1 MKRAYRLGW
10 MIVLGA
16 LVGCTHGV
24 ATGIP
29 GGGSSSSGSSS
40 GGLSDS
46 TSANG
51 TITGYD
57 VTGAAFSITITNA
70 LLSYEPNGSYYQFAG
85 GAEETSKDGKNV
97 LTLTGASA
105 LTNCV
110 FSIDFALTQTTG
122 TFTLTTPPL
131 AAGAGLGLLCGDGAG
146 TDIDFLA
153 NVGQGD
159 AGPLAGT
166 AITLDI
172 TSAPSPDSFGTDL
185 QPTGT
190 LTATLLAAS
199 CSDLGTSC
207 GPFPAGTATVSLTF

>member
-40 GGLSDS
+40 GGSSDS

-122 TFTLTTPPL
+122 TFTLTTPPWPPERGSGCF
-131 AAGAGLGLLCGDGAG
+131 AATGRARTSTFWRTWGRA
-146 TDIDFLA
+146 TRA
-153 NVGQGD
+153 RWPVRQSPSTSRRPR
-159 AGPLAGT
+159 APTASGP
-166 AITLDI
+166 
-172 TSAPSPDSFGTDL
+172 TSS
-185 QPTGT
+185 QP
-190 LTATLLAAS
+190 AR
-199 CSDLGTSC
+199 
-207 GPFPAGTATVSLTF
+207 